1 MVIGLGR
8 RKESSAKVK
17 LIPGKGELIVNDS
30 ISKPYNQQNLF
41 MKRSSYLMSNNTGLC
56 LNDSELKDAISVC
69 DDSEQE
75 KGQYLH

>member
-1 MVIGLGR
+1 
-8 RKESSAKVK
+8 
-17 LIPGKGELIVNDS
+17 
-30 ISKPYNQQNLF
+30 
-41 MKRSSYLMSNNTGLC
+41 MSNNTGLC